1 MAGVRVNLFR
11 GTALVVLA
19 GVALWS
25 TPAAAD
31 AAATY
36 KTKCAVCHGA
46 DGKGDS
52 PAGKSMGAH
61 DFHSPEVAKQSDAD
75 LGAIV
80 AKGKKRMPGYEK
92 SLNPDEIKNLIAY
105 IRQLK

>member
-1 MAGVRVNLFR
+1 MEGSRVNLFR
-11 GTALVVLA
+11 RMALAVLA

-36 KTKCAVCHGA
+36 KAKCAACHGV
-46 DGKGDS
+46 DGKGDT
-52 PAGKSMGAH
+52 PVGKGLGAR

-80 AKGKKRMPGYEK
+80 AMGKDRMPGYEN
-92 SLNPDEIKNLIAY
+92 SLNPDEIKNLITY